1 MDSQIVHVTKTSF
14 VTILPRS
21 TKSYTT
27 AATTLS
33 SLATPIMATITKTET
48 LGLVPTAT
56 GTLGV
61 PFDINSPLAK
71 GEDWNHSVAIA
82 TLVAV
87 VISGI
92 ILLAGLSYFV
102 FLRFRGKCPH
112 CPGYEDQLQKWERGE
127 IKRVTPSMVK
137 ERMRACDVE
146 KGGIDLQAKMYA
158 DRMSSLAMLEGRSGP
173 ESNSAGTVKTL
184 VKKAG
189 VQTDETVIA
198 GRSHSVDSGKAWV
211 GENDTGHP
219 ATWSI
224 YMRDVIAPRQ
234 AETDRSIREAEDRR
248 LARLARTIEDPNNR
262 ESVLKRAVADINE
275 IAASRGKDADAE
287 ARPPSS
293 SSSLYTLHE
302 EEKDTPLKPT
312 ANPMPPRREEG
323 ESRFH
328 ERFSVAT
335 NHYLENH
342 A

>member
-1 MDSQIVHVTKTSF
+1 MVT
-14 VTILPRS
+14 V
-21 TKSYTT
+21 
-27 AATTLS
+27 
-33 SLATPIMATITKTET
+33 TKTET
-48 LGLVPTAT
+48 LGLAPTAT
-56 GTLGV
+56 GTLRV
-61 PFDINSPLAK
+61 PFDINSPLAH
-71 GEDWNHSVAIA
+71 GEDWNHSIAVA

-87 VISGI
+87 GISGI

-112 CPGYEDQLQKWERGE
+112 CPGYEDQLRKWERGE
-127 IKRVTPSMVK
+127 VKCITPSMVK
-137 ERMRACDVE
+137 ERMRAWDLE
-146 KGGIDLQAKMYA
+146 KGRIDLQAKMHA

-173 ESNSAGTVKTL
+173 ESNSARRVKTLVNKASAQVKTL

-189 VQTDETVIA
+189 VQTNETVIT

-224 YMRDVIAPRQ
+224 YQRDVIAPRQ
-234 AETDRSIREAEDRR
+234 AEIDRSIREVEDGR

-262 ESVLKRAVADINE
+262 ESVLQRAVADINE
-275 IAASRGKDADAE
+275 IAASRAKDADAE
-287 ARPPSS
+287 ARPSSS
-293 SSSLYTLHE
+293 SSSLHTLDE

-312 ANPMPPRREEG
+312 TNSMPPPREEG

-335 NHYLENH
+335 NHYLENN